1 MGCARDLVEG
11 RSTDK
16 HLDFFLEMLDELEKH
31 KIAPLV
37 VLDGACLAAKEG
49 CDAQRRESRNRNR
62 LLAEEACEAGDL
74 AASESFFK
82 RAVSITPQ
90 MVSQLLKALRRRKV
104 DFLVAPYEADAQLAF
119 LSLQGVVDLVISEDS
134 DTIVYG
140 CRRVVGLSFL
150 YIASQSRTALQT
162 HS

>member
-1 MGCARDLVEG
+1 MEG
-11 RSTDK
+11 RNTDK
-16 HLDFFLEMLDELEKH
+16 HLDFFLDMLDQLEKH

-62 LLAEEACEAGDL
+62 VLAEEACEAGDA

-82 RAVSITPQ
+82 RAVTITPQ
-90 MVSQLLKALRRRKV
+90 MVSSLLKELRRRKV

-140 CRRVVGLSFL
+140 CRRVVGPRLRFSSPNL
-150 YIASQSRTALQT
+150 TTAI
-162 HS
+162 